1 MPQTEPADS
10 FDRAVALA
18 VKRADETP
26 TADAAKSV
34 LFGLGSLRAAGALFR
49 AADYQVAYNAEPL
62 EALQALIAGVESVY
76 QHTHS
81 LSESVA
87 HLIATTATPPLPA
100 GGLQAVVDTAEKANH
115 PVAPALRARH
125 RELQLLRW
133 LGTVR
138 NKAIQHRAQ
147 NGFIDNNAMVAKDLF
162 VLFRKPTEPAPVV
175 AKKARACLTGLV
187 RRFSIPLD
195 PGPGPR
201 EAVAYLDAVS
211 HGLLRVHP
219 NRADPA
225 RRLVEEAAQYDVLM
239 SAAAL
244 DNIGWALASLI
255 EVVPEHPRALG
266 SAMP

>member
-1 MPQTEPADS
+1 MPQTQPADS

-18 VKRADETP
+18 VKRADKMT
-26 TADAAKSV
+26 TADEAKSL
-34 LFGLGSLRAAGALFR
+34 LFGIGSLRTAGALFR
-49 AADYQVAYNAEPL
+49 VPDYQVAYNARPL
-62 EALQALIAGVESVY
+62 ETLQALITGAESVY

-87 HLIATTATPPLPA
+87 HLIATTATPPLPV
-100 GGLQAVVDTAEKANH
+100 GGLQSVVDNAEKTNH
-115 PVAPALRARH
+115 PIAPELRARR
-125 RELQLLRW
+125 RELQLLKW

-147 NGFIDNNAMVAKDLF
+147 NGYIDNNAMVAKDVF

-175 AKKARACLTGLV
+175 ANKARTCLTGLISS
-187 RRFSIPLD
+187 FSISLD
-195 PGPGPR
+195 PGNGPR

-211 HGLLRVHP
+211 HGLLRVQP
-219 NRADPA
+219 RRADPA

-244 DNIGWALASLI
+244 DNIGWALANLI
-255 EVVPEHPRALG
+255 EVVPEHPRAFG
-266 SAMP
+266 ATAS